1 MVICMTYGGEGG
13 EAVVESIE
21 ELPFLIGRKYL
32 GETGIGDTVKRGRRR
47 GRDYR
52 KVRGLI
58 YLFLK
63 SDETELKKEKM
74 KNRKM
79 MMKKKKK

>member
-1 MVICMTYGGEGG
+1 MVICLTYSGEGG

-32 GETGIGDTVKRGRRR
+32 GKIGLRNTVKRGRRR

-52 KVRGLI
+52 KVREGDI
-58 YLFLK
+58 FVSK

-79 MMKKKKK
+79 MKKKKKI